1 MIDDAMNL
9 ALTGRLDYR
18 TALDVTSYLAHERSY
33 VPWKAGLSALGYIDS
48 MLSKGAHYLE
58 YGVSS
63 VKMLN
68 FYYLFSLVMRSS
80 SSTTSSSSSSSSWV
94 TCLRFDALKVTF
106 DCDR

>member
-63 VKMLN
+63 VRMLN
-68 FYYLFSLVMRSS
+68 FYYLFSLVLYTDEVIIINNIIILIIIVMGYLS
-80 SSTTSSSSSSSSWV
+80 
-94 TCLRFDALKVTF
+94 KI
-106 DCDR
+106 